1 MVLHDDGDDDDVVAA
16 IVGRKLELARLRR
29 DRKAGDDLECTS
41 LDDAAIFTG
50 AQERKAMMHDRDLM
64 IAIVVASCGCDRPRT
79 SLFVV
84 RGPGPDS

>member
-50 AQERKAMMHDRDLM
+50 AQERNC
-64 IAIVVASCGCDRPRT
+64 IAKYEM
-79 SLFVV
+79 
-84 RGPGPDS
+84 